1 MRIALIPMDSRPVN
15 TLFPERLAQ
24 VAGVTLVQ
32 PPRDAMGSLH
42 RGADGVALARWLEIA
57 VSGSNGNDGCD
68 VAVFSWDALIHGG
81 LIQSRRWDG
90 DPQLEPVATTL
101 RAIDWRRVAGYAFIT
116 VPRLGISI
124 LSSGN
129 WVQHELVREYFI
141 QCGRAPAE
149 PKALERVHQLEEQL
163 GKSVVEGLWT
173 WRQRNLGL
181 VKDIVELS
189 QRLGLRRLHVAVED
203 NAPTG
208 PHIDEVAELRRMAA
222 KTGSDA
228 EATCYSFFDGA
239 DEAGCLLLANAIAE
253 RRSLEPLP
261 VQLTVHPTAPGADQY
276 TGLYESR
283 TLGDG
288 LTFLADVLSMSYSYD
303 EQQYHWLV
311 AHGVQPQPDV
321 FAQRPAEVFDNPY
334 LLPRRLL
341 GSGSLFVSD
350 LCACNGANP
359 RLAEHLA
366 GQGTMKLRGFVGF
379 NTNFNT
385 LALTAAWLRLAQ
397 GSDPATTRRFLLERL
412 ADDLAY
418 QSIAR
423 PAVIE
428 YLQGQELDPLDFSEA
443 NTVQVDE
450 CCQLVSRCWRDW
462 CEGRGAGVLSAAGIS
477 PGQALAVEFSF
488 PWSRAFEILARAPS
502 P

>member
-24 VAGVTLVQ
+24 VAGITLVQ
-32 PPRDAMGSLH
+32 PPREALGSLH
-42 RGADGVALARWLEIA
+42 RGADGVALARWLENA

-68 VAVFSWDALIHGG
+68 AAVFSWDALIHGG
-81 LIQSRRWDG
+81 LIQSRQWDG
-90 DPQLEPVATTL
+90 DPQLEPVATAL
-101 RAIDWRRVAGYAFIT
+101 RAVDWRRVAGYAFIT

-129 WVQHELVREYFI
+129 WGQHELVREYFI
-141 QCGRAPAE
+141 QWGRAPE
-149 PKALERVHQLEEQL
+149 ELKARERLHQLEEQL
-163 GKSVVEGLWT
+163 GKSVVAELWA
-173 WRQRNLGL
+173 WRQRNLEL
-181 VKDIVELS
+181 VKGVVELS
-189 QRLGLRRLHVAVED
+189 YELGLRHQHIAVED
-203 NAPTG
+203 NAPYG
-208 PHIDEVAELRRMAA
+208 PHLHEVTELRRITA
-222 KTGSDA
+222 KTALNAGS
-228 EATCYSFFDGA
+228 TCYSFFDGA
-239 DEAGCLLLANAIAE
+239 DEAGCLLLAHAIAE
-253 RRSLEPLP
+253 RRSSEFLP

-276 TGLYESR
+276 TGLYESH

-288 LTFLADVLSMSYSYD
+288 LTFLADMLSLSYRYD

-311 AHGVQPQPDV
+311 AHGVQPQADV
-321 FAQRPAEVFDNPY
+321 FAQQPADVFDNPY

-341 GSGSLFVSD
+341 GSGSMFVSD

-366 GQGTMKLRGFVGF
+366 GQGAMKLRGLVGF

-385 LALTAAWLRLAQ
+385 LALTAAWLRLDQ
-397 GSDPATTRRFLLERL
+397 GGDPAAARGFLLERL
-412 ADDLAY
+412 ADDIAY

-423 PAVIE
+423 PAVVE
-428 YLQGQELDPLDFSEA
+428 YLHNQELDPLDFSAA
-443 NTVQVDE
+443 NTVQVGE

-462 CEGRGAGVLSAAGIS
+462 CEGRGASVLSAVGIDS
-477 PGQALAVEFSF
+477 GQALAVEFSF

-502 P
+502 L